1 MTAMTGTMMPPPPMP
16 WRARVP
22 MSWPMFCDRPASIEA
37 LAALVA
43 WIAYLCCPWI
53 GLALVGE
60 TLVLAALV
68 AFVRAW
74 CHRRL
79 VALEGVL

>member
-1 MTAMTGTMMPPPPMP
+1 MLSSEAAAVAEHFRLCEAQVFSFVLGT
-16 WRARVP
+16 W
-22 MSWPMFCDRPASIEA
+22 EA

-43 WIAYLCCPWI
+43 WIAYLCCPWM

-74 CHRRL
+74 WCHRRL

>member
-1 MTAMTGTMMPPPPMP
+1 MLSGNAANWAEHFRLCEAQLRCFVLGT
-16 WRARVP
+16 W
-22 MSWPMFCDRPASIEA
+22 EA

-43 WIAYLCCPWI
+43 WIAYLFCSWI

-60 TLVLAALV
+60 ALVLAALV
-68 AFVRAW
+68 AFLRVWW

-79 VALEGVL
+79 LELEDVL